1 MKENETEKGV
11 FPETSSVD
19 DEQALNLIIMLIF
32 VQTDKKG
39 TFVYR

>member
-11 FPETSSVD
+11 FLETSSVD
-19 DEQALNLIIMLIF
+19 DEQDLNLIITQIF